1 MINQFSSYL
10 VNIMKENNVVEE
22 KDLDWYIYGT
32 ELFIITIIKYLGLFI
47 IAVLLGWIKEA
58 FIYILAFSI
67 LRNQA
72 GGVHSDSFLRCFVVT
87 NLITIA
93 SIYLVKYVFIN
104 ILYIILPLMIILSI
118 IIVYK
123 YAPIDTPNRTLDEVE
138 ILKYKKRSRV
148 VVLMGSII
156 ILILTLTINSIILY
170 TTIAAIG
177 FFGEAVTLTPPV
189 ARRKI

>member
-10 VNIMKENNVVEE
+10 VNVMMENHVVED

-32 ELFIITIIKYLGLFI
+32 ELLIITIIKYLGLFV
-47 IAVLLGWIKEA
+47 IAAFLGLVKEA
-58 FIYILAFSI
+58 LVYTLAFSI

-72 GGVHSDSFLRCFVVT
+72 GGVHSESFLRCFVIT

-93 SIYLVKYVFIN
+93 SIYLVKYIFID
-104 ILYIILPLMIILSI
+104 ILYIILPLIIILS
-118 IIVYK
+118 VVFVFR
-123 YAPIDTPNRTLDEVE
+123 YAPVDTPNRTLDDTE
-138 ILKYKKRSRV
+138 ILKYKKRSRRV
-148 VVLMGSII
+148 IIIGSII
-156 ILILTLTINSIILY
+156 IIVPTLTISSSILY

-177 FFGEAVTLTPPV
+177 FFSEAVTLTPPV